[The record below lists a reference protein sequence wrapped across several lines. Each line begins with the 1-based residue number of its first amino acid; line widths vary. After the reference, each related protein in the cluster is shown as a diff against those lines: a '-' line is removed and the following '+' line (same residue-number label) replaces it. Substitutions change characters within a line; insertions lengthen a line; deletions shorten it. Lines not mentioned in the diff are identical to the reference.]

1 MIQVQWDKIEQLAQT
16 LESRNLDGDSVVQ
29 IDFVIRGREPNTR
42 KIKFSDFRTIM
53 WRLFDHRMEI
63 DYVRVSLP
71 DGECMFRYSTQDET
85 PIEKKPAGDSSL
97 IRFWHKRPE
106 QERQAHMK
114 VLWSQIASHLFPT
127 RNGTSS

>member
-1 MIQVQWDKIEQLAQT
+1 MIQVQWNKIEDLAQT
-16 LESRNLDGDSVVQ
+16 LESRNLDGDSVVH
-29 IDFVIRGREPNTR
+29 IDFVIRGREPHTR
-42 KIKFSDFRTIM
+42 NIKFSDFRTIM

-71 DGECMFRYSTQDET
+71 SGECVFRYSTRDET
-85 PIEKKPAGDSSL
+85 PAEKKPAGDSRL
-97 IRFWHKRPE
+97 IKFWNKRPE

-127 RNGTSS
+127 RNGN